1 MIYPTSK
8 GPHDVKLTK
17 SAPRDVVDLGP
28 LLVGGDVGKVSDHD
42 DGLLLAVHGR
52 LQVVGGLAVLSV

>member
-1 MIYPTSK
+1 M
-8 GPHDVKLTK
+8 
-17 SAPRDVVDLGP
+17 VDLGP

>member
-1 MIYPTSK
+1 M
-8 GPHDVKLTK
+8 
-17 SAPRDVVDLGP
+17 VDLGP

-52 LQVVGGLAVLSV
+52 LQVVGRLAVLSICTDMSKKSKDRLRDTM